1 MYRIVN
7 SLAFNSL
14 YNSRYVGV
22 RNQLIE
28 KEHFEKHKVVFI
40 MMRLEKRIPF
50 RGMIV
55 GYKIR

>member
-1 MYRIVN
+1 M
-7 SLAFNSL
+7 
-14 YNSRYVGV
+14 GV